1 MFSSQA
7 RRVRSMTKA
16 VYPVI
21 STQDRLPFYLTG
33 IGISD
38 PEYDVKREKGL
49 SSHQFLFTSSG
60 TGVLCVD
67 GKEYIQKKGSVFYLA
82 PGKPHE
88 YRPADG
94 DWVTNWIVFR
104 GKYASELMKS
114 MGFDGFKCAENF
126 DIDGCGRIFRQIFS
140 AASDPVNGGENASAL
155 VYKYVL
161 AVRRSMFSDVRKSG
175 TMNGIAEKA
184 IVYISENYMTDI
196 SDEKLASLSG
206 VSVNHF
212 CRIFKAETS
221 MRPLEYIAGRRIAEA
236 KSLLV
241 NTKLEIGEIG
251 RRVGYEDRNYFS
263 IVFRRTEGVSP
274 REYRRAK
281 GEVFL

>member
-1 MFSSQA
+1 
-7 RRVRSMTKA
+7 MTKA

-67 GKEYIQKKGSVFYLA
+67 GKKYIQKKGSVFYLA

-140 AASDPVNGGENASAL
+140 AASDPVNGGEKASAL

-241 NTKLEIGEIG
+241 NTKLEIGEVG

-281 GEVFL
+281 GAVFL